1 MAGIDSHNGE
11 CIRPIP
17 YLNAA
22 RCQELKL
29 LPGRVLSGQF
39 DFIPSREAP
48 HTEDCFYKELHVH
61 KPCSSAEFN
70 TVLKNTCS
78 PSIQQGFKVQLNHQ
92 QRYISPA
99 ATPTKSLLTI
109 AINPS
114 QLTIIADT
122 IDPKKIKINF
132 IDNDGKEYNAMA
144 ITDLGFH
151 HYAQNHYADSHNYDE
166 INSLLQNQQEVFLR
180 VGLSRFYKSPQQKEG
195 FWIQINGIY
204 SFPHYFKQARQ
215 YE

>member
-1 MAGIDSHNGE
+1 MRKKIRKIIITDLTRFANETIVCVAGIDSHNGE

-92 QRYISPA
+92 RRH
-99 ATPTKSLLTI
+99 L
-109 AINPS
+109 
-114 QLTIIADT
+114 
-122 IDPKKIKINF
+122 
-132 IDNDGKEYNAMA
+132 
-144 ITDLGFH
+144 
-151 HYAQNHYADSHNYDE
+151 QNHY
-166 INSLLQNQQEVFLR
+166 
-180 VGLSRFYKSPQQKEG
+180 
-195 FWIQINGIY
+195 
-204 SFPHYFKQARQ
+204 
-215 YE
+215 